1 MINKYKVPLMRNA
14 FLDEDFVTSTLLEK
28 NSLPFSLMAENL
40 D

>member
-1 MINKYKVPLMRNA
+1 
-14 FLDEDFVTSTLLEK
+14 LDEDFVTSTLFEK

>member
-1 MINKYKVPLMRNA
+1 
-14 FLDEDFVTSTLLEK
+14 LDEDFVTSTLLEK